1 MSSLLKLDAV
11 TLRFGGLTAVNAFSL
26 EVPTHAL
33 YGIIGPNGAGKTTA
47 FNLITGVYTPSE
59 GVITFDGEVVA
70 RGQGSGEPP
79 EGARTRGP
87 LAAAKPFRR
96 KPYELSA
103 RGVARTFQNIRLFG
117 SMTVLENV
125 RTALQQRLTTGLWAA
140 TMRTPGWYD
149 EEATATREAM
159 ALLEMLDL
167 SRLAALEARN
177 LAYGEQRRLE
187 IARALAT
194 KPRLLLLDEP
204 AAGMNPSEK
213 VRLMELVKSI
223 RDRFGLTILM
233 IEHDMRFV
241 MGICERIAVLDHGE
255 KIAEGSPD
263 EVRAN
268 PAVIEAY
275 LGEAHA

>member
-1 MSSLLKLDAV
+1 VTASGPILVLDKV
-11 TLRFGGLTAVNAFSL
+11 TLRFGGLTAVNAFSTS
-26 EVPTHAL
+26 VARGAMF
-33 YGIIGPNGAGKTTA
+33 GIIGPNGAGKTTA

-59 GVITFDGEVVA
+59 GTVTFDGEIVA
-70 RGQGSGEPP
+70 QGADG
-79 EGARTRGP
+79 GRRARRS
-87 LAAAKPFRR
+87 
-96 KPYELSA
+96 KPYELS
-103 RGVARTFQNIRLFG
+103 GKGICRTFQNIRLFG
-117 SMTVLENV
+117 PLTVMENV
-125 RTALQQRLTTGLWAA
+125 RAAFQQRLATGLFAA
-140 TMRTPGWYD
+140 TVRSPAFYD
-149 EEATATREAM
+149 EEVAVRAEA
-159 ALLEMLDL
+159 AELLQLVELGH
-167 SRLAALEARN
+167 LANSDAKN

-213 VRLMELVKSI
+213 VRLSEMVKRI
-223 RDRFGLTILM
+223 RDRFGITVLM

-255 KIAEGSPD
+255 KIAEGTPD

-275 LGEAHA
+275 LGEAAQ